1 VTIFFEERRLPFVFD
16 DFQIIQSRVMGR
28 YFQYMDTIPMLHDNP
43 SFLFLLLTNLTTL
56 GVPDKSYSRNVSCTY
71 FILHKDNFIRNK
83 FLTCCNCSMSSSDI
97 ETFLG
102 FTIST
107 TNGLP
112 IIKRKKWQLNNL
124 QLHRHW
130 KYWLIKKIPAIHHM
144 FRWRSKRFTK

>member
-1 VTIFFEERRLPFVFD
+1 MSSSDIETFLGFTISTTNGLPIIKRKKWQLNNLQLHRLPFVFD
-16 DFQIIQSRVMGR
+16 DFQMIQSRVMGR

-56 GVPDKSYSRNVSCTY
+56 GVPA
-71 FILHKDNFIRNK
+71 
-83 FLTCCNCSMSSSDI
+83 SDI

-124 QLHRHW
+124 QLHRH
-130 KYWLIKKIPAIHHM
+130 
-144 FRWRSKRFTK
+144 